1 MSSRACLGLL
11 LVLAGSG
18 CAASR
23 SSEPPSA
30 PQGAV
35 DAKVSTAESMPG
47 PMRLGVV
54 APQSPPDDALGS
66 DVDIEA
72 ARAMLATSPAIN
84 TSLTSIEAARAM
96 LAEGERQ
103 VGQLLAQSE
112 QHSTRGEAKA
122 PASAPASAPD
132 SDEESSRPKK
142 SAADRS
148 NAAGRVRAPETKF
161 AESAPAPVRA
171 VQADGRCAIACK
183 ALTSMRRAADRMCD
197 LVGVSD
203 DQCSDA
209 RARVV
214 RSQSRV
220 SSVCPACEG
229 AR

>member
-54 APQSPPDDALGS
+54 APQSTPDDAIGS
-66 DVDIEA
+66 DVD
-72 ARAMLATSPAIN
+72 
-84 TSLTSIEAARAM
+84 IEAARAM

-103 VGQLLAQSE
+103 VGQLLAQSK

-122 PASAPASAPD
+122 PASEPD

-148 NAAGRVRAPETKF
+148 NAAGRGGAPETKF

-171 VQADGRCAIACK
+171 VQVNGRCAIACK

>member
-72 ARAMLATSPAIN
+72 ARAMLA
-84 TSLTSIEAARAM
+84 
-96 LAEGERQ
+96 EGERQ

-122 PASAPASAPD
+122 PAPAPASAPD

-148 NAAGRVRAPETKF
+148 NAAGRGGAPETKF

>member
-72 ARAMLATSPAIN
+72 ARAMLA
-84 TSLTSIEAARAM
+84 
-96 LAEGERQ
+96 EGERQ

-148 NAAGRVRAPETKF
+148 NAAGRGGAPETKF